1 MSRQIGW
8 SGLVSNVNTLHEKV
22 SQVTLRSEFNVRFL
36 SLSPEAVANRNV
48 EFGTL
53 DLKPIRRL
61 ARHGLVI
68 VVSVIIMKLAQKGEE
83 YVTTRKV

>member
-1 MSRQIGW
+1 MKRSRTGHLTFRVQC
-8 SGLVSNVNTLHEKV
+8 S
-22 SQVTLRSEFNVRFL
+22 FL

-53 DLKPIRRL
+53 DLKPVRRL
-61 ARHGLVI
+61 TRHGLVI